1 MRTMSLSTS
10 LEHLVLRVKPQLFL
24 LRHETGLEFF
34 GSFGKGYA
42 RFDYQAMIVAGL
54 NADGFGRDNWV
65 AGGKQ
70 GLFEQ
75 DNFTSP
81 AYVARLDYKG
91 VPGLRVGAAF
101 TIVMT

>member
-1 MRTMSLSTS
+1 
-10 LEHLVLRVKPQLFL
+10 
-24 LRHETGLEFF
+24 
-34 GSFGKGYA
+34 
-42 RFDYQAMIVAGL
+42 MIVAGL

-101 TIVMT
+101 YYCNDVTANADKNYKYSSVGRSSVKIYSADAQYKIICYRSW